1 MRTLRPELL
10 REPRPQ
16 EARHV
21 GPLETEELQ
30 LREVRANLFG
40 ESRSEET
47 HVGGPREPGWTGSL
61 PTSSSTSSSSST
73 ATSNSTKR
81 RNSFTFKYANSTTT
95 DDACATALNKV
106 E

>member
-1 MRTLRPELL
+1 MRTLRPEFF

-21 GPLETEELQ
+21 SPFETEKLQ

-40 ESRSEET
+40 ESRSQEA

-61 PTSSSTSSSSST
+61 PTSSSTSSSST
-73 ATSNSTKR
+73 ASNSTKR
-81 RNSFTFKYANSTTT
+81 RNSFTFKYANTTT
-95 DDACATALNKV
+95 SDDASATALNKV